1 MNMDYSPKTIKED
14 LKLLKF
20 LFPVLI
26 HNLKSIKFFINEIEN
41 G

>member
-14 LKLLKF
+14 HKLLKF

-26 HNLKSIKFFINEIEN
+26 HNLKSMKFFINEIEN